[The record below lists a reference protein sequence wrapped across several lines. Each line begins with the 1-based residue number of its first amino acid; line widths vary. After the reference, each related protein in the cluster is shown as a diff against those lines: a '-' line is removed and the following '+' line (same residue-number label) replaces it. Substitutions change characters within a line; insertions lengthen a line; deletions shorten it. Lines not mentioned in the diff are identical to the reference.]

1 MLLIWIALGLL
12 LALALTSVG
21 MFLFVF
27 YRRAVEP
34 YDNPETLDASR
45 WRDYREPILAGL
57 AWLKAQPTERMEIES
72 FDGLRLSGLWVPN
85 PAARGA
91 IILFHGYRSSPV
103 IDLTAGLQHYY
114 AMGFSLL
121 ICDQRAHGKSGGRL
135 ITMGIK
141 ERYDAKAWAEAL
153 ARKLGRETPLFLA
166 GISMGAATVLMASN
180 LPMEANVRGI
190 VADCGF
196 TSPGDIVRYLMRR
209 HYHVPPRPAA
219 GLLNLSCRLLGG
231 FGLDPWS
238 TVRAVAE
245 TTRPILFF
253 HGEEDHFVPKE
264 MTEAAYRACRSE
276 KTLLEFPGAGH
287 GLSYMADTP
296 RYLAALRTFFDAA
309 LADAPHE

>member
-1 MLLIWIALGLL
+1 MLFVWIALGLL
-12 LALALTSVG
+12 LALALASVG

-91 IILFHGYRSSPV
+91 IILFHGYRSSSV

-121 ICDQRAHGKSGGRL
+121 ICDQRAHGKSGGRI

-153 ARKLGRETPLFLA
+153 VSGKPNPLQ
-166 GISMGAATVLMASN
+166 
-180 LPMEANVRGI
+180 
-190 VADCGF
+190 
-196 TSPGDIVRYLMRR
+196 
-209 HYHVPPRPAA
+209 
-219 GLLNLSCRLLGG
+219 
-231 FGLDPWS
+231 S
-238 TVRAVAE
+238 T
-245 TTRPILFF
+245 
-253 HGEEDHFVPKE
+253 EE
-264 MTEAAYRACRSE
+264 
-276 KTLLEFPGAGH
+276 
-287 GLSYMADTP
+287 
-296 RYLAALRTFFDAA
+296 A
-309 LADAPHE
+309 LADLEFLEKIFKSGEQDGTRLKLELQL

>member
-1 MLLIWIALGLL
+1 MLFVWIALGLL

-45 WRDYREPILAGL
+45 WRAYREPILAGL
-57 AWLKAQPTERMEIES
+57 SWLKAQPTERMEIES

-91 IILFHGYRSSPV
+91 ILLFHGYRSSPV

-121 ICDQRAHGKSGGRL
+121 ICDQRAHGKSGGRI

-231 FGLDPWS
+231 FGLDQWS

>member
-1 MLLIWIALGLL
+1 
-12 LALALTSVG
+12 
-21 MFLFVF
+21 
-27 YRRAVEP
+27 
-34 YDNPETLDASR
+34 
-45 WRDYREPILAGL
+45 
-57 AWLKAQPTERMEIES
+57 
-72 FDGLRLSGLWVPN
+72 
-85 PAARGA
+85 
-91 IILFHGYRSSPV
+91 
-103 IDLTAGLQHYY
+103 
-114 AMGFSLL
+114 MGFSLL

-196 TSPGDIVRYLMRR
+196 TSPGDIIRYLMRR

-231 FGLDPWS
+231 FGLDQWS

>member
-1 MLLIWIALGLL
+1 MRIGVIAGSSRPGALNPQVVDWVSAQLSERGLDHEVVHFGAFDL
-12 LALALTSVG
+12 
-21 MFLFVF
+21 
-27 YRRAVEP
+27 
-34 YDNPETLDASR
+34 
-45 WRDYREPILAGL
+45 PILDEAIPGGAGMYENEH
-57 AWLKAQPTERMEIES
+57 T
-72 FDGLRLSGLWVPN
+72 
-85 PAARGA
+85 
-91 IILFHGYRSSPV
+91 
-103 IDLTAGLQHYY
+103 
-114 AMGFSLL
+114 
-121 ICDQRAHGKSGGRL
+121 
-135 ITMGIK
+135 
-141 ERYDAKAWAEAL
+141 KAWAEAL
-153 ARKLGRETPLFLA
+153 ARKLGRETPIFL
-166 GISMGAATVLMASN
+166 GGVSMGAATVLMASN

-196 TSPGDIVRYLMRR
+196 TSPGDIIRYLMRR
-209 HYHVPPRPAA
+209 HYPLPPRPAA

-231 FGLDPWS
+231 FGLDQWS